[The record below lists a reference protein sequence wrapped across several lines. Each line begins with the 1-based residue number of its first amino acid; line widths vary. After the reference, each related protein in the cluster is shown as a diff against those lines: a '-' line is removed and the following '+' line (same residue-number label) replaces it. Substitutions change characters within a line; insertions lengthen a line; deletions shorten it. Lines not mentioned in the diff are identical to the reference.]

1 LERNVFDEL
10 IEAFLKS
17 NEDFSLTLRS
27 IMKRMNI
34 SIKKLSQETGIPL
47 STLNKILNESRDI
60 RISTLRAII
69 SYFRKIERT
78 SSDIVIGIIASR
90 STLDNISKK
99 QLLVKGKKVLIK
111 EYPASNIEDA
121 IISAIKAEC
130 DRVDGIICAPIIA
143 SIIEKFIKIP
153 IVTIKIK
160 EENIIEPVEKLIE
173 KIISYETKD

>member
-1 LERNVFDEL
+1 
-10 IEAFLKS
+10 
-17 NEDFSLTLRS
+17 
-27 IMKRMNI
+27 
-34 SIKKLSQETGIPL
+34 
-47 STLNKILNESRDI
+47 
-60 RISTLRAII
+60 
-69 SYFRKIERT
+69 
-78 SSDIVIGIIASR
+78 
-90 STLDNISKK
+90 
-99 QLLVKGKKVLIK
+99 LIK

-121 IISAIKAEC
+121 IISTIKAEC

>member
-1 LERNVFDEL
+1 MERNIFDEL

-34 SIKKLSQETGIPL
+34 SIKKLSQETGIPI

-60 RISTLRAII
+60 RISTLRTII
-69 SYFRKIERT
+69 SYFRRLERS

-90 STLDNISKK
+90 YTLDNISKK
-99 QLLVKGKKVLIK
+99 QLLIKGKKVLIK
-111 EYPASNIEDA
+111 EYPVSNLEDA

-130 DRVDGIICAPIIA
+130 DKVDGIVCAPIIA
-143 SIIEKFIKIP
+143 NIIEKFIKIP
-153 IVTIKIK
+153 IVSIKVR
-160 EENIIEPVEKLIE
+160 EENIIEPIDRLIE